1 LSEVPKVVYN
11 EKKGE
16 EMDEDEKDIELLA
29 SERKDNGAGTDEKG
43 DCGD

>member
-1 LSEVPKVVYN
+1 VYN

-16 EMDEDEKDIELLA
+16 EMEEDEKDIELLE
-29 SERKDNGAGTDEKG
+29 SEREDNGAGTDEKG